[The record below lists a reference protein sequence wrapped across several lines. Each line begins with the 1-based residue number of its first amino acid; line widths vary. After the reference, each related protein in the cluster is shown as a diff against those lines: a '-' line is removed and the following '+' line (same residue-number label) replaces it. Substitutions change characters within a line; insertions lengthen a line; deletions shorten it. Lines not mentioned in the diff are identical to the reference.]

1 MSSLS
6 NQQPASPFSEYS
18 ELCKVPSMST
28 SATPPGWDWQHGDLA
43 APPSFGGGLR
53 ATGMTDEDKLCFYES
68 PAELNVPGRGAV
80 PTSVSFGSTGD
91 SPESFSSS
99 SPSAAS
105 PGRFAACT
113 ADNNGLML
121 LESPAGHDEVLLP
134 LDPSKPAPFS
144 GLLPEQSPSTPLPRT
159 PPNYCVIGV
168 VNDSYLESQD
178 ERPKA
183 EGSSHDSEEEE
194 DIEPCFMGRA
204 EQQRKAMRRAMSE
217 CSHLSVPA
225 SLELPDKYPG
235 GGVLDKLPS
244 PIGGPRRQHAG
255 AMKRSLTVAD
265 DQPPTPPPTLSASR
279 NDLRNDIELHFPPFP
294 TRKDQSIFPLSPVE
308 DLLEGPSI
316 DKDQGVVL
324 PVPVT
329 TRALNETCY
338 SAGDKIGTIAEA
350 FEGR

>member
-68 PAELNVPGRGAV
+68 PSELNVPGRGAV

-105 PGRFAACT
+105 PGRFTACT
-113 ADNNGLML
+113 ADNNGMML

-134 LDPSKPAPFS
+134 SKPATFS
-144 GLLPEQSPSTPLPRT
+144 GLLPEQSPSTPSPRT

-265 DQPPTPPPTLSASR
+265 DQPPTPPPTLSDFSQR
-279 NDLRNDIELHFPPFP
+279 PTEQYRTTFPPFSYTQRP
-294 TRKDQSIFPLSPVE
+294 KHLSP
-308 DLLEGPSI
+308 LARRGPV
-316 DKDQGVVL
+316 G
-324 PVPVT
+324 
-329 TRALNETCY
+329 
-338 SAGDKIGTIAEA
+338 GTVH
-350 FEGR
+350 

>member
-1 MSSLS
+1 
-6 NQQPASPFSEYS
+6 
-18 ELCKVPSMST
+18 
-28 SATPPGWDWQHGDLA
+28 
-43 APPSFGGGLR
+43 
-53 ATGMTDEDKLCFYES
+53 MTDEDKLCFYES
-68 PAELNVPGRGAV
+68 PSELGVSGRGAV

-105 PGRFAACT
+105 PGRFSACT
-113 ADNNGLML
+113 ADNNDMML
-121 LESPAGHDEVLLP
+121 LESPAGHKEVLSP
-134 LDPSKPAPFS
+134 LDPSNPTPFS
-144 GLLPEQSPSTPLPRT
+144 GLLLEQSLRTPTSPT

-168 VNDSYLESQD
+168 DNDSTMESKD
-178 ERPKA
+178 KRTKA
-183 EGSSHDSEEEE
+183 EGSSYESEEEE
-194 DIEPCFMGRA
+194 ELAPCLMGRA

-235 GGVLDKLPS
+235 GDVLDKLPS

-265 DQPPTPPPTLSASR
+265 DQPPTPPPTLSSTR
-279 NDLRNDIELHFPPFP
+279 SDLRNDIELHLPPFP
-294 TRKDQSIFPLSPVE
+294 TRKDQSGFLLSPVD
-308 DLLEGPSI
+308 DLLEGPFI

-329 TRALNETCY
+329 PRALNGTCNN
-338 SAGDKIGTIAEA
+338 AGDKIDTIAEA